1 MVRGYLKETMNKVKE
16 GKPMITEAQIR
27 TELAKVFVPVVE
39 QSVADLNLVRKI
51 DITAD
56 NITITL
62 ASTALT
68 PDVQNFV
75 AAGVRS
81 ALQPLKT
88 PVAVEFVEAKPQELN
103 NIKNIIAVMS
113 GKGGVG
119 KSLVT
124 ALMAIALRRQGKNVG
139 ILDADITG
147 GSIPRMFGISTRP
160 YGSETGLLPVVSE
173 SGIEIMSMNLLLP
186 QEETAVIWRAPML
199 SKAIQ
204 QFWTD
209 VVWGKLDYLLIDLPP
224 GTADAPLTVM
234 QSIPI
239 AGVIIVS
246 TPQGL
251 VEMIVKKAIDM
262 AQKMEKPILGIVEN
276 MSYFQA
282 PDTQKKYQLFGAGK
296 GESLAKAANAPLLGQ
311 LPIDPELTRL
321 CDNGD
326 IEHYT
331 DVSVASLG
339 KALQTALETRNKSG

>member
-1 MVRGYLKETMNKVKE
+1 
-16 GKPMITEAQIR
+16 MITEEQIKA
-27 TELAKVFVPVVE
+27 ELAKVFVPVVE
-39 QSVADLNLVRKI
+39 QSVADLNLVRNIAIAKDKI
-51 DITAD
+51 TV
-56 NITITL
+56 TL
-62 ASTALT
+62 ASTAL
-68 PDVQNFV
+68 PEDVQNFV

-81 ALQPLKT
+81 ALQPLKI
-88 PVAVEFVEAKPQELN
+88 PVAVEFLEAKPQELN
-103 NIKNIIAVMS
+103 DIKNIVAVMS

-124 ALMAIALRRQGKNVG
+124 ALLAIALKRQRKNVG

-147 GSIPRMFGISTRP
+147 GSIPRMFGITARP

-173 SGIEIMSMNLLLP
+173 SGIEVMSMNLLLP
-186 QEETAVIWRAPML
+186 QAETAVIWRAPML

-239 AGVIIVS
+239 SGVIIVS

-251 VEMIVKKAIDM
+251 VEMIVKKAVDM

-282 PDTQKKYQLFGAGK
+282 PDTQKKYELFGASK
-296 GESLAKAANAPLLGQ
+296 GRSLAEAANAPLLGQ
-311 LPIDPELTRL
+311 LPIDPELARL

-326 IEHYT
+326 IEHYA
-331 DVSVASLG
+331 DASVAALG
-339 KALQTALETRNKSG
+339 KALQIALETRNKDK